1 MKVCALSGR
10 HTQHGRNIR
19 NQHSVGW
26 KFRAPRTNRTFEV
39 NLQTVRVPVEGGG
52 TKKIKVSARMMTS
65 PRFIAMMSGQKPLT
79 KKEAKAL

>member
-1 MKVCALSGR
+1 MKVCALTGR

-39 NLQTVRVPVEGGG
+39 NLQTVRIPVEGGG
-52 TKKIKVSARMMTS
+52 TKKVKVAARVMSS

-79 KKEAKAL
+79 RKEAKSM